1 MLNKSISDPF
11 SNEIVSA
18 FLLTMIFSCVIL
30 TKTRRKDFVPGGFHH
45 RMTAA
50 VLSLNLLLSATLALL
65 LADRGSVKSHALR
78 LQITGA

>member
-1 MLNKSISDPF
+1 VLYYPKPEGFFI
-11 SNEIVSA
+11 
-18 FLLTMIFSCVIL
+18 
-30 TKTRRKDFVPGGFHH
+30 PGGVHF